1 MASKL
6 YGQFL
11 SQALNKEIDWDTDT
25 IKVALLTN
33 SYTPDQD
40 AHNYLD
46 DVIAN
51 EVTGATGYT
60 AGGNTLANKTNSYNS
75 ATNVIVLDAD
85 DTTWSS
91 STITAR
97 YAVIAC
103 CASIGSI
110 NNTYAVI
117 KSAVC
122 EISDPVAISIV
133 PTSCIDAVKTSVI
146 TLFTFLS
153 PPAVTF

>member
-11 SQALNKEIDWDTDT
+11 AQALNKEIDWDTDT
-25 IKVALLTN
+25 IKVALLSN

-46 DVIAN
+46 DVVAY
-51 EVTGATGYT
+51 EVTGTGYT
-60 AGGNTLANKTNSYNS
+60 TGGATLANKTNSYNG

-85 DTTWSS
+85 DVTWSS

-97 YAVIAC
+97 YAVIYD
-103 CASIGSI
+103 ASPSTNATKPLIG
-110 NNTYAVI
+110 YVDFG
-117 KSAVC
+117 
-122 EISDPVAISIV
+122 SDQSSSNGNFTITWDATGIVRITVA
-133 PTSCIDAVKTSVI
+133 
-146 TLFTFLS
+146 
-153 PPAVTF
+153 

>member
-51 EVTGATGYT
+51 EVTGTGYT

-75 ATNVIVLDAD
+75 STNVITLDAD

-97 YAVIAC
+97 YAVIYD
-103 CASIGSI
+103 ASPSTNATKPLIG
-110 NNTYAVI
+110 YVDFG
-117 KSAVC
+117 
-122 EISDPVAISIV
+122 SDQSSSNGNFTITWDATGIVRITVA
-133 PTSCIDAVKTSVI
+133 
-146 TLFTFLS
+146 
-153 PPAVTF
+153 

>member
-46 DVIAN
+46 DVVTY
-51 EVTGATGYT
+51 EVSGTGYT
-60 AGGNTLANKTNSYNS
+60 AGGNTLANKTNTYNS
-75 ATNVIVLDAD
+75 GTNVIVLDAD

-97 YAVIAC
+97 YAVVYD
-103 CASIGSI
+103 ASPATNATRPLIG
-110 NNTYAVI
+110 YVDFG
-117 KSAVC
+117 
-122 EISDPVAISIV
+122 SDQSSSNGNFTITWDATGIVRITVA
-133 PTSCIDAVKTSVI
+133 
-146 TLFTFLS
+146 
-153 PPAVTF
+153 

>member
-25 IKVALLTN
+25 IKVALLSN
-33 SYTPDQD
+33 AYTPDQD

-46 DVIAN
+46 DVVAN
-51 EVTGATGYT
+51 EVTGTGYT
-60 AGGNTLANKTNSYNS
+60 AGGSTLANKTNSYNS

-85 DTTWSS
+85 DVTWSS

-97 YAVIAC
+97 YAVIYD
-103 CASIGSI
+103 ASPATNATKPLIG
-110 NNTYAVI
+110 YVDFG
-117 KSAVC
+117 
-122 EISDPVAISIV
+122 SDQSSSNGNFTITWDATGIVRITVA
-133 PTSCIDAVKTSVI
+133 
-146 TLFTFLS
+146 
-153 PPAVTF
+153 

>member
-1 MASKL
+1 MPSKL

-33 SYTPDQD
+33 AYTPDQD
-40 AHNYLD
+40 VHNYLD
-46 DVIAN
+46 DVVTH
-51 EVTGATGYT
+51 EVSGTGYT

-75 ATNVIVLDAD
+75 ATNVITLDAD

-97 YAVIAC
+97 YAVIYDATP
-103 CASIGSI
+103 ATNATKPLIG
-110 NNTYAVI
+110 YVDFG
-117 KSAVC
+117 
-122 EISDPVAISIV
+122 SDQSSSNGNFTITWDATGIVRITVA
-133 PTSCIDAVKTSVI
+133 
-146 TLFTFLS
+146 
-153 PPAVTF
+153 

>member
-1 MASKL
+1 MPSKL

-33 SYTPDQD
+33 AYTPDQD

-46 DVIAN
+46 DVVAN
-51 EVTGATGYT
+51 EVSGTGYT

-75 ATNVIVLDAD
+75 ATNVITLDAD

-97 YAVIAC
+97 YAVIYDATP
-103 CASIGSI
+103 ATNATKPLIG
-110 NNTYAVI
+110 YVDFG
-117 KSAVC
+117 
-122 EISDPVAISIV
+122 SDQSSSNGNFTITWDATGIVRITVA
-133 PTSCIDAVKTSVI
+133 
-146 TLFTFLS
+146 
-153 PPAVTF
+153 

>member
-1 MASKL
+1 MPSKL

-51 EVTGATGYT
+51 EVTGTGYT
-60 AGGNTLANKTNSYNS
+60 QGGNTLANKTNAYNS

-97 YAVIAC
+97 YAVVYDATP
-103 CASIGSI
+103 ATNATRPLIG
-110 NNTYAVI
+110 YVDFG
-117 KSAVC
+117 
-122 EISDPVAISIV
+122 SDQSSSNGNFTITWDATGIVRITVA
-133 PTSCIDAVKTSVI
+133 
-146 TLFTFLS
+146 
-153 PPAVTF
+153 

>member
-1 MASKL
+1 MPSKL
-6 YGQFL
+6 YGNFL
-11 SQALNKEIDWDTDT
+11 SQALNKEVDWDGDT

-51 EVTGATGYT
+51 EVSGTGYT
-60 AGGNTLANKTNSYNS
+60 AGGNTLANKTNNYNS

-97 YAVIAC
+97 YAVIYDATP
-103 CASIGSI
+103 ATNATRPLIG
-110 NNTYAVI
+110 YVDFG
-117 KSAVC
+117 
-122 EISDPVAISIV
+122 SDQSSSNGNFTITWDATGIVRITVA
-133 PTSCIDAVKTSVI
+133 
-146 TLFTFLS
+146 
-153 PPAVTF
+153 

>member
-1 MASKL
+1 MPSKL

-33 SYTPDQD
+33 AYTPDQD
-40 AHNYLD
+40 VHNYLD
-46 DVIAN
+46 DVVTY
-51 EVTGATGYT
+51 EVSGTGYT

-75 ATNVIVLDAD
+75 ATNVITLDAD

-97 YAVIAC
+97 YAVIYDATP
-103 CASIGSI
+103 ATNATKPLIG
-110 NNTYAVI
+110 YVDFG
-117 KSAVC
+117 
-122 EISDPVAISIV
+122 SDQSSSNGNFTITWDATGIVRITVA
-133 PTSCIDAVKTSVI
+133 
-146 TLFTFLS
+146 
-153 PPAVTF
+153 

>member
-40 AHNYLD
+40 AHNYFD
-46 DVIAN
+46 DVSTY

-97 YAVIAC
+97 YAVIYD
-103 CASIGSI
+103 ASPATNATKPLIG
-110 NNTYAVI
+110 YVDFG
-117 KSAVC
+117 
-122 EISDPVAISIV
+122 SDQSSSNGNFTITWDATGIVRITVA
-133 PTSCIDAVKTSVI
+133 
-146 TLFTFLS
+146 
-153 PPAVTF
+153 

>member
-11 SQALNKEIDWDTDT
+11 SLALDKKIDWDSDT

-40 AHNYLD
+40 AHNYYD
-46 DVIAN
+46 DVVAN
-51 EVTGATGYT
+51 EVTGTGYT

-75 ATNVIVLDAD
+75 ATNVITLDAD

-97 YAVIAC
+97 YAVVYDATP
-103 CASIGSI
+103 ALNADKPLIG
-110 NNTYAVI
+110 YVDFG
-117 KSAVC
+117 
-122 EISDPVAISIV
+122 SDQSSSNGNFTITWDATGIVRITVA
-133 PTSCIDAVKTSVI
+133 
-146 TLFTFLS
+146 
-153 PPAVTF
+153 